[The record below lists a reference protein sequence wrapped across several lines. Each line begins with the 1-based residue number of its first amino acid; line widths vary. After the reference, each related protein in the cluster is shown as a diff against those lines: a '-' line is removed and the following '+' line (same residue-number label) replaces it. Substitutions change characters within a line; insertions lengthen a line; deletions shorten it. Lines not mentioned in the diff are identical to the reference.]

1 MNVDTLFGAGAV
13 VLASAFIY
21 MLLHRKKVNK
31 VLQQNDTTPPLM
43 LQRSTQLKLTR
54 LQEATQYNEAGQ
66 KQLQRLVDDY
76 QNKKISI
83 KDYNNKLDALINK
96 LNIEV

>member
-1 MNVDTLFGAGAV
+1 MDVDNLLGAGAAVLV
-13 VLASAFIY
+13 VAFIY

-31 VLQQNDTTPPLM
+31 VLKQNDNVPPLM
-43 LQRSTQLKLTR
+43 LQRSTQLKLSR
-54 LQEATQYNEAGQ
+54 LQEATLSNEVGQ

-76 QNKKISI
+76 QNKKITI
-83 KDYNNKLDALINK
+83 KEYNNKLDALINK

>member
-1 MNVDTLFGAGAV
+1 MNVDTLLGAAAV
-13 VLASAFIY
+13 VLATTLVY
-21 MLLHRKKVNK
+21 TLLRRKKVNK
-31 VLQQNDTTPPLM
+31 VLQQNNTVPPLM

-66 KQLQRLVDDY
+66 RQLQRLVNDY

-83 KDYNNKLDALINK
+83 KEYNDKLDALINK